1 MKNKTKKLKKL
12 INSSIESSIREM
24 YNKQPS
30 HRPDIFHSKLSD
42 LEKKMIKNMVIGLSS
57 KKDILSIQIS
67 DDSINISGEYSSKY
81 LEINILKKSGISFNL
96 QSSKSKRF
104 SFSYE
109 SAYDD
114 LLDEV
119 KKSMQESDMI
129 NLVDVYQEVM
139 SDFKLLRKSN
149 LDNLLN

>member
-12 INSSIESSIREM
+12 INCSIESSIDTI
-24 YNKQPS
+24 YKKSPS
-30 HRPDIFHSKLSD
+30 PRPDIFHSKLSD

>member
-12 INSSIESSIREM
+12 INSSIESSIDAI
-24 YNKQPS
+24 YKKSPS
-30 HRPDIFHSKLSD
+30 PRPDIFHSKLSD

-139 SDFKLLRKSN
+139 LDFKLLRRSN

>member
-12 INSSIESSIREM
+12 INSSIESSIRDM

-30 HRPDIFHSKLSD
+30 PRPDIFHSKLSD

>member
-1 MKNKTKKLKKL
+1 
-12 INSSIESSIREM
+12 M